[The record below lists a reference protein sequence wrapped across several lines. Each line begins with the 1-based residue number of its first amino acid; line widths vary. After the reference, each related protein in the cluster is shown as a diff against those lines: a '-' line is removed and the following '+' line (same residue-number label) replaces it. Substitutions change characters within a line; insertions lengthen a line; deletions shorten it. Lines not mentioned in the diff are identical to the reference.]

1 MRGKPKEQP
10 IKPRAE
16 DNFDIGPFST
26 LLDSVRSGE
35 QIVISLRNNRKIL
48 GRVKAFDRHLN
59 MVLEDVCETWV
70 ERPKG
75 VAKARPVP
83 RERVF
88 TKLFL
93 RGDSIV
99 YVLPRLS

>member
-1 MRGKPKEQP
+1 MSKPAPE
-10 IKPRAE
+10 E
-16 DNFDIGPFST
+16 HFDIGPFST
-26 LLDSVRSGE
+26 LLESVRSRD
-35 QIVISLRNNRKIL
+35 QIVVSLRNNRKIL

-70 ERPKG
+70 EKPKG
-75 VAKARPVP
+75 APKASHIP
-83 RERVF
+83 RERFF

-93 RGDSIV
+93 RGDSVV